1 MEYTRIINVNKYL
14 RGNDYN
20 TRTIIDDIN
29 YSFDLIRNNDV
40 CYETITLK
48 VLLDAVIREWQQEC
62 VEFYNAINRDYG
74 VEVLNK
80 IDIYSHVPFRK
91 SRNPLADFE
100 IIKNYYYDDFKKRGN
115 LTNKLKYAL
124 AIVNLT
130 NGIRDKIPNYDPQKM
145 QECYEKYIYNIK
157 VDEEDEKKDKKSI
170 TFENMNSA
178 KYIGHV
184 DGKEFPKNYEDLVDY
199 AKCID
204 RAIGFCTMKY
214 CSQLINQE
222 NNEVYVKKAND
233 LSNIYYSAIVGYLG
247 EFYAIEYLKQV
258 VEADDEILW
267 VSKVLG
273 DGFGFD
279 IVVLNKNTKKTD
291 VYEIKAT
298 TSESKIG
305 YYDIDNNYE
314 FKPISIDLTREEYN
328 IKNEVLLEGK
338 ANYHMIEFLIDLSSF
353 SVKKAYQV
361 DYNNTGNSE
370 PTPIDFNETKIL
382 KKYNNKPGEVII
394 KKMSY

>member
-1 MEYTRIINVNKYL
+1 MEYTRIINVNRYL

-29 YSFDLIRNNDV
+29 YSFDLIREGADCFEIRELKIFLDNVINEWKQE
-40 CYETITLK
+40 CYE
-48 VLLDAVIREWQQEC
+48 
-62 VEFYNAINRDYG
+62 FYQSLTRDYG
-74 VEVLNK
+74 IKVLNN

-91 SRNPLADFE
+91 SRNPLADYE
-100 IIKNYYYDDFKKRGN
+100 IIKNYYQEDF
-115 LTNKLKYAL
+115 NKYPYFINSPQGRYYLSVSLLLKY
-124 AIVNLT
+124 ND
-130 NGIRDKIPNYDPQKM
+130 NKPGFDN
-145 QECYEKYIYNIK
+145 EKYERGFGKYIENAG
-157 VDEEDEKKDKKSI
+157 SNNPI
-170 TFENMNSA
+170 TFEFMNSA
-178 KYIGHV
+178 KYVGHV
-184 DGKEFPKNYEDLVDY
+184 EGKEFPENYEDLVDY

-305 YYDIDNNYE
+305 GYDIDNNYE
-314 FKPISIDLTREEYN
+314 FKPVAIDLTNEECK

-361 DYNNTGNSE
+361 DYNNPGNSE
-370 PTPIDFNETKIL
+370 PTPINFNETKIL
-382 KKYNNKPGEVII
+382 KKYTDKPGEVII